1 MFFIGF
7 NRKWSSPQ
15 PGQRKLAVFGSLFYT
30 CMLVQTQLPVSFGKH
45 MRFCFQQD
53 VNVTAVMNTAIFSFN
68 IVFTGAK
75 KERKWKPPLDL
86 NRSEVQWKQDA
97 AVVWSGLVWFDL
109 TRFFISVSPTDGR
122 KWRMKLPETFV
133 LLMWKPSSASLS
145 LCFWLLCHFNLLTM
159 ERLFLER
166 VKTYGFIWTFS
177 HNAVR
182 ETTQSR
188 GW

>member
-7 NRKWSSPQ
+7 NRKWSSTQ

-30 CMLVQTQLPVSFGKH
+30 CMLVQTQLPDSFGKH

-97 AVVWSGLVWFDL
+97 AVVWSGLVWFDTFL
-109 TRFFISVSPTDGR
+109 HQCVAN
-122 KWRMKLPETFV
+122 WRQEMKNETSGDFCAFNV
-133 LLMWKPSSASLS
+133 KTIVRQSESLLLAPLS
-145 LCFWLLCHFNLLTM
+145 L
-159 ERLFLER
+159 
-166 VKTYGFIWTFS
+166 
-177 HNAVR
+177 
-182 ETTQSR
+182 
-188 GW
+188 